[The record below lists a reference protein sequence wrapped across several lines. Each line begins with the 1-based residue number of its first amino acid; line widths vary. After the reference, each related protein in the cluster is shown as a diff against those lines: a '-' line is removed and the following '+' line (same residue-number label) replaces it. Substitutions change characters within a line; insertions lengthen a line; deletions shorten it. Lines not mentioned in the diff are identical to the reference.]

1 MYKRMSS
8 RDFTVA
14 ADVEDNSGKS
24 KYLSSQVI
32 QCIFY
37 FGGINKY
44 RILYHSFN
52 SIVWNVRSSLDILH
66 SGL

>member
-32 QCIFY
+32 QCIF
-37 FGGINKY
+37 
-44 RILYHSFN
+44 
-52 SIVWNVRSSLDILH
+52 
-66 SGL
+66 